1 MATDEDKP
9 AADVDAVTEVVGT
22 GAAATGAAATSG
34 AATGVAATGAAATG
48 AAATADGPRTA
59 DGART
64 PRDGRGQSLRARI
77 LIAVMCVLLGVAIV
91 AQVRQTQGDEFSSLR
106 QDDLVRLLDEVTQ
119 RNEQL
124 TAEGEELR
132 TQRSS
137 LQSGSNAR
145 QFAEDY
151 LTLQSILAGT
161 VPVEGP
167 GVVVEVDDPDGEV
180 SAQTMVHMLEELR
193 NAGAEAVEVSGV
205 RLTATASFTDGPDGV
220 IANGEPLTSPY
231 EWRAIGNPQTLSVA
245 LDIPGGALAGFRNA
259 GATVDM
265 VERDLVQITA
275 VVQVAE
281 PEYAVPVEDED

>member
-1 MATDEDKP
+1 MATDEEKP
-9 AADVDAVTEVVGT
+9 AADGGT
-22 GAAATGAAATSG
+22 AADGAAADAGTGGAEAGTAT
-34 AATGVAATGAAATG
+34 TGGG
-48 AAATADGPRTA
+48 SRPI
-59 DGART
+59 ART
-64 PRDGRGQSLRARI
+64 PKDGRGQSLRARI
-77 LIAVMCVLLGVAIV
+77 LIALMCVLLGIAIV

-132 TQRSS
+132 AQRSS

-205 RLTATASFTDGPDGV
+205 RLTATASFTDGPDGI

-259 GATVDM
+259 GATVDL

-275 VVQVAE
+275 VVQVVE
-281 PEYAVPVEDED
+281 PEYAVPVEDEN